1 MADIAARADVGVASL
16 YRRYP
21 TRQALVHAL
30 CLYAM
35 GAIAGAAMDCV
46 RRLGEPTAE
55 PWAEFVGFIAEAVAA
70 GAGSMRTLAGTF
82 HADAELAAAA
92 AAMNSGIQQVVSEV
106 QRRGAVRSDVS
117 AADLTQFFEMLRAI
131 RVGDHRRSDELR
143 QRYLRLFSTALR
155 ASPAAEAENLV
166 VPAPEWDE
174 ISTTWNSGIRPTSR

>member
-1 MADIAARADVGVASL
+1 
-16 YRRYP
+16 
-21 TRQALVHAL
+21 
-30 CLYAM
+30 
-35 GAIAGAAMDCV
+35 
-46 RRLGEPTAE
+46 
-55 PWAEFVGFIAEAVAA
+55 
-70 GAGSMRTLAGTF
+70 
-82 HADAELAAAA
+82 
-92 AAMNSGIQQVVSEV
+92 MNSGIQQVVSEV